1 MARRNV
7 FSAFDALD
15 PDAEALDPN
24 LFSSPSPLNNASPA
38 GPTPPTEVTLPKAAA
53 EHLPDVAVN
62 NLPGFIIV
70 PTVESALTTSASLLA
85 ADPPDPKLC
94 PRSITFTL
102 PGAPGV
108 TIHGEEG
115 QGLLAGDLV
124 FTVTV
129 NNSASLEGNLGGVFF
144 QFNDTKLTG
153 LNVAGPDVAFFQTG
167 DDTILNLGN
176 GLNMSGGAV
185 TTGFDLGIAFS
196 SASNH
201 VDITTTTFV
210 ISDPLPLSLDDLLQA
225 GETNQVGVRVTAV
238 GSPSGPRHASEKLTG
253 DATQPIT
260 AKPDSISTLEDFPVT
275 IKASDL
281 VTDPNPNGGALTIT
295 DVTQPADG
303 TVAALSIAFTT
314 RWEARTATR
323 FRPRSPP
330 WRIRPPFTSRRRP
343 APRRTTR

>member
-7 FSAFDALD
+7 LSAFDALD

-62 NLPGFIIV
+62 NLPGFITV
-70 PTVESALTTSASLLA
+70 PTVEPALTTSASLLA

-115 QGLLAGDLV
+115 EGTLAGDLV

-129 NNSASLEGNLGGVFF
+129 NNTASLEGNLGGLFF

-167 DDTILNLGN
+167 DDTVLNLGN
-176 GLNMSGGAV
+176 GLNMSGAV

-196 SASNH
+196 NASNH

-225 GETNQVGVRVTAV
+225 GETNQVGVRVTSV
-238 GSPSGPRHASEKLTG
+238 GLPSGPRHASEKLTG

-303 TVAALSIAFTT
+303 TVTIAPDGSSLTFT
-314 RWEARTATR
+314 
-323 FRPRSPP
+323 PG
-330 WRIRPPFTSRRRP
+330 
-343 APRRTTR
+343 